1 MSPTQRTLKEL
12 KRQGWPLV
20 EITERWNPWSKTR
33 HDLFNFCDVLA
44 CRQDEIL
51 AIQCTSGTN
60 VSARLTKIRDN
71 PAHLIWLASPSRR
84 LEVWGWRKV
93 GPRGKRKM
101 WEVRIE
107 PLTV

>member
-1 MSPTQRTLKEL
+1 MSPTERTKAKLKSE
-12 KRQGWPLV
+12 GWPLIAVV
-20 EITERWNPWSKTR
+20 EHWNPFAHIR
-33 HDLFNFCDVLA
+33 QDLFGFIDVLA
-44 CRQDEIL
+44 VRDNEIL
-51 AIQCTSGTN
+51 AIQCTSGSN

-71 PAHLIWLASPSRR
+71 PAHRIWLASPSRR

-93 GPRGKRKM
+93 GPRGKRKL